1 MSFKITLTIILNK
14 KKILLDILTEQ
25 IIDSE
30 SGDVFYFFPKSILNG
45 IFRSGDSIYLQY
57 NMYNLENVSLY
68 YLSKGEKY
76 LFTIRRST
84 YN

>member
-1 MSFKITLTIILNK
+1 MSLKITLSIILNK
-14 KKILLDILTEQ
+14 KKILLDILTEK
-25 IIDSE
+25 IMDSE
-30 SGDVFYFFPKSILNG
+30 SGDIFYLFPKSILNG
-45 IFRSGDSIYLQY
+45 IFRSGDSIYLQS

-76 LFTIRRST
+76 LFTTRRST